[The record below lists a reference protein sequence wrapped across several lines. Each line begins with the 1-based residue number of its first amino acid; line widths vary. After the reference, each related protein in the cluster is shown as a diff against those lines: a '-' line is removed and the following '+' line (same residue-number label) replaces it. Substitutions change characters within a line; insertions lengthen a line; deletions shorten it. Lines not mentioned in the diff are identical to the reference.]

1 MRMRGGPLYR
11 LHTTRAVVP
20 LASLLVGVVLGCSS
34 PYNKGAYVRF
44 VSPSRYAIS
53 LNTSDA
59 NANGYANQLSTIHDY
74 IVAHALV
81 PAECAKGV
89 NVYSASDAQGGATV
103 GLFLCAE

>member
-1 MRMRGGPLYR
+1 MRIPSEPRHLR
-11 LHTTRAVVP
+11 ATRTVVP
-20 LASLLVGVVLGCSS
+20 LVSLMLGVVLGCGS
-34 PYNKGAYVRF
+34 PYDKGAYVRL

-59 NANGYANQLSTIHDY
+59 NANGYANQLSTIHAY

-103 GLFLCAE
+103 GLFMCAE